1 MPSKTTNRLE
11 ENPASGQAESP
22 YQHFAQGVFL
32 VVVPYLVLATLWI
45 LISDRLTAY
54 FFPDQAQYLL
64 VSTLKG
70 WFFVAVTG
78 GLLTILLQRLLRRIQ
93 IQNTAKIL
101 AVHAAAKA
109 TTALDNKSTE
119 LHALLDNLPDLVWL
133 KDPNGAY
140 LRCNKRF
147 EEFFGASES
156 EIIGKIDF
164 DFVPAELAQSFRE
177 NDLQAIK
184 ANNNR
189 SNEEWVTFARD
200 GHRERLLTTKTPVYD
215 NQGKLYG
222 VLGVGRNI
230 TPMFEL
236 QERFSLAFNASP
248 AAISITKAISGQFVD
263 TNKFFAEMLGWSKAE
278 LEGKTVHDIRIWPS
292 PETREEWLSEISRVG
307 HLRDYQTEWM
317 HKDGRKISISFSAEI
332 ITLGD
337 EVCILGFALDISARK
352 AAEAALSQ
360 LQSRMAIAFQSAP
373 VAAVITDLKTGTLVD
388 VNERLLQ
395 EYGWTRE
402 NLIGKTTLEVGLWG
416 NEADRQRMIKTIE
429 QNGRIFDFESIGVT
443 RFGRRRNISIS
454 AEIVQI
460 NDTPHL
466 VVYILDISE
475 RIAAAAELTK
485 YRLHLEEL
493 VNQRT
498 AELAVA
504 MAAAEQ
510 ASLAKSAFL
519 ANMSHEIRT
528 PMNAIIGL
536 THLAERETTDPKQLD
551 RLNKVGDSAHHLL
564 AIINQIL
571 DISKIE
577 AGKLTLEP
585 SDFSLARLVENSFE
599 MVIDTMRSRG
609 LSCHSEIDPALPL
622 VLHGDA
628 LRLGQILLN
637 YLSNAAKFTERGSIS
652 VCITQLEA
660 RDQTRLVRF
669 AVTDTGIGIPL
680 EQQARIFDA
689 FEQADGSTTR
699 RYGGTGLGLAIASR
713 LSQLMGG
720 ECGLISEPGQGSTFW
735 FTARLTERV
744 SDSLEPSQTLLPDE
758 AEHLLTGRSKQ
769 ARILLVED
777 NLINQEVALELLREA
792 GLAVDLAANGQ
803 QAVDLFAAQP
813 YDLILMDM
821 QMPVMD
827 GITATRVIRQNPQGQ
842 SVPILAMT
850 ANAFGED
857 RQRCLDAGMNDHV
870 AKPVDP
876 ANLYAMLVKWLPG
889 SEASSISTSTSS
901 APASP
906 PEPAPP
912 PALSAQGELIQAISQ
927 LPGVDTAT
935 GLLAVRG
942 REASYLRLLH
952 SFSEQHGNDPQLIT
966 QALADDLR
974 PDAIRLAHSLKGAAG
989 TLGLSGIQH
998 AASAVEQALRQGE
1011 NTNAT
1016 DTTSTTGPLLTAL
1029 SVLTHDTITG
1039 LSPLLAQAPV
1049 KPK

>member
-1 MPSKTTNRLE
+1 MPNKAPKDFQKNLA
-11 ENPASGQAESP
+11 PGQADS
-22 YQHFAQGVFL
+22 QHHFFAQGIFL
-32 VVVPYLVLATLWI
+32 VVAPYVVLAALWI
-45 LISDRLTAY
+45 LISDRLAAY
-54 FFPDQAQYLL
+54 LFPDPAQFAL
-64 VSTLKG
+64 VSMLKG

-93 IQNTAKIL
+93 IQNTAKIH
-101 AVHAAAKA
+101 AVLAAANA
-109 TTALDNKSTE
+109 ISALDNKSTE
-119 LHALLDNLPDLVWL
+119 LHALLDNIPDLVWL
-133 KDPNGAY
+133 KGSDGVY

-147 EEFFGASES
+147 EDFFGVSES
-156 EIIGKIDF
+156 EIIGKTDF
-164 DFVPAELAQSFRE
+164 DFVPAELAESFRN
-177 NDLQAIK
+177 NDLEAIK
-184 ANNNR
+184 EKRNR
-189 SNEEWVTFARD
+189 DNEEWVTFAND
-200 GHRERLLTTKTPVYD
+200 GHRERLLTTKTPIYD
-215 NQGKLYG
+215 NHGKLYG
-222 VLGVGRNI
+222 ILGVGRNI
-230 TPMFEL
+230 TPLFEL

-248 AAISITKAISGQFVD
+248 AAISITKAFSGEYIDANQCY
-263 TNKFFAEMLGWSKAE
+263 AEILGWTKTE
-278 LEGKTVHDIRIWPS
+278 LIGKTAHDIKVWPQI
-292 PETREEWLSEISRVG
+292 ETRDLWLSELKLTG
-307 HLRDYQTEWM
+307 CLRDFQTEWK
-317 HKDGRKISISFSAEI
+317 HKDGRKIAVSLSAEI
-332 ITLGD
+332 ITLG
-337 EVCILGFALDISARK
+337 EEICILSFVLDISARK
-352 AAEAALSQ
+352 AAEHALLQ
-360 LQSRMAIAFQSAP
+360 LQSRMAAAFEAAP
-373 VAAVITDLKTGTLVD
+373 VAACITNLEDGTLVD
-388 VNERLLQ
+388 VNERLIK
-395 EYGWTRE
+395 EYGWTRQG
-402 NLIGKTTLEVGLWG
+402 LIGKTTLEAGLWG
-416 NEADRQRMIKTIE
+416 NEADRKRMIEIIKRD
-429 QNGRIFDFESIGVT
+429 GRIFDFESIGVT
-443 RFGRRRNISIS
+443 RYGRRRNISIS

-460 NDTPHL
+460 NETPHL

-475 RIAAAAELTK
+475 RLAAAAELAEH
-485 YRLHLEEL
+485 RIHLEEL
-493 VNQRT
+493 VNKRT

-510 ASLAKSAFL
+510 ASRAKSAFL

-551 RLNKVGDSAHHLL
+551 RLHKVGDSAHHLL

-585 SDFSLARLVENSFE
+585 SDFSIARLVENSFE

-609 LSCHSEIDPALPL
+609 LSCHSEIDPTLPP
-622 VLHGDA
+622 VLHGDP

-637 YLSNAAKFTERGSIS
+637 YLSNAAKFTERGSVS
-652 VCITQLEA
+652 VGITQLEA
-660 RDQTRLVRF
+660 KDQTRLVRF

-699 RYGGTGLGLAIASR
+699 RYGGTGLGLAIARR

-744 SDSLEPSQTLLPDE
+744 SATIEPGKPLLPDE
-758 AEHLLTGRSKQ
+758 AEHLLTGRSNQ

-792 GLAVDLAANGQ
+792 GLKVDLAVHGQ

-827 GITATRVIRQNPQGQ
+827 GITATRAIRLTPQGQ

-876 ANLYAMLVKWLPG
+876 ANLYAMLVKWLPCPEV
-889 SEASSISTSTSS
+889 SPN
-901 APASP
+901 APATP
-906 PEPAPP
+906 PEAAPP
-912 PALSAQGELIQAISQ
+912 PALSAQSDLIQAISQ
-927 LPGVDTAT
+927 LPGIDTAA
-935 GLLAVRG
+935 GLQAVRG
-942 REASYLRLLH
+942 REASYLRLLR
-952 SFSEQHGNDPQLIT
+952 SFTEQHGNDLQLIE
-966 QALADDLR
+966 QALADNLR
-974 PDAIRLAHSLKGAAG
+974 PDAVRLAHSLKGAAG
-989 TLGLSGIQH
+989 TLGLTGIQH
-998 AASAVEQALRQGE
+998 AAFAVEQNLRQNDNTGE
-1011 NTNAT
+1011 IDALLNILASQTN
-1016 DTTSTTGPLLTAL
+1016 
-1029 SVLTHDTITG
+1029 DTITV
-1039 LSPLLAQAPV
+1039 LSPLLTHAPA